1 MGPMQN
7 EFIKVELRNLLTSP
21 KEGQEAAVLGQGM
34 ITRIGITGGAAPV
47 EVGVEVSVNL
57 IVAGTGIILL
67 EVEAGPGAEAVVQV
81 LVIAENVVEENM
93 MMMMRGVDEVGL
105 MEVHLLLDKLPV
117 LGGPLPLTN
126 HLHPGVEVLICIIP
140 KNDQPPL
147 KVSLLMAVVILE
159 AHLHVMMLMINGVAA
174 VV

>member
-7 EFIKVELRNLLTSP
+7 EFIKVESRNLLTSP
-21 KEGQEAAVLGQGM
+21 KKGQEAAVLGQGM

-67 EVEAGPGAEAVVQV
+67 EAEAGPGAEAVVQV
-81 LVIAENVVEENM
+81 LVITENVVEEN

-105 MEVHLLLDKLPV
+105 MEVLLLLDEVPV
-117 LGGPLPLTN
+117 LGGPLPQKN

-174 VV
+174 VA

>member
-34 ITRIGITGGAAPV
+34 ITRIGITGGAVPV

-57 IVAGTGIILL
+57 IVPGTRIILL
-67 EVEAGPGAEAVVQV
+67 EVEAGPGAKAVVQV

-93 MMMMRGVDEVGL
+93 MMMRGVDEVDL
-105 MEVHLLLDKLPV
+105 MEVHLLLDEVPV
-117 LGGPLPLTN
+117 LGGPLPQTN

-140 KNDQPPL
+140 KNNQPPL